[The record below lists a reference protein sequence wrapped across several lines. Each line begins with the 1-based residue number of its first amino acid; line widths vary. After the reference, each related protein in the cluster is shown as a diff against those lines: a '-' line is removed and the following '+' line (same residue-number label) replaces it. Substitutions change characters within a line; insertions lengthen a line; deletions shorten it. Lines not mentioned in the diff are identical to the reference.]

1 MNKIKQWIYNTK
13 VFLQGFDYG
22 VKYFLT
28 IEDKH
33 FFTYFGDVSK
43 SPIYRNGIKYARKYM
58 QYRNEILAL
67 AVLLITALIFMFT
80 W

>member
-1 MNKIKQWIYNTK
+1 MIKKIKP
-13 VFLQGFDYG
+13 FLSGFDYG
-22 VKYFLT
+22 VKHYAT

-33 FFTYFGDVSK
+33 FFTYFGDVDK

-67 AVLLITALIFMFT
+67 TVLLGTVFIFMFT